1 MTPTTTKRRA
11 ILSDLA
17 EQLAAAA
24 AALERV
30 NTLACELHGALA
42 HDDVTDD
49 DFDTAEEI
57 TDDLQGRVW
66 FKFIDTTYVAVW
78 QFTPADADDE
88 AGDAYDFL
96 TVRVYSPRDVDP
108 RGPGVKAD
116 GSPDPAWAVASVAL
130 FTRDLDPSYLYG
142 GIHARTELCCDLER
156 SGASI
161 LEAIGKVLANLG

>member
-1 MTPTTTKRRA
+1 MNLTFPASNWT
-11 ILSDLA
+11 I
-17 EQLAAAA
+17 
-24 AALERV
+24 
-30 NTLACELHGALA
+30 H
-42 HDDVTDD
+42 TDED
-49 DFDTAEEI
+49 
-57 TDDLQGRVW
+57 GRVW
-66 FKFIDTTYVAVW
+66 FGFSGRPYVAVW

-142 GIHARTELCCDLER
+142 GIHARTELCYDLER

>member
-30 NTLACELHGALA
+30 NTLACELHDALA

-57 TDDLQGRVW
+57 TDDLHPAH
-66 FKFIDTTYVAVW
+66 DAVTEALKLAAAA
-78 QFTPADADDE
+78 FTLP
-88 AGDAYDFL
+88 
-96 TVRVYSPRDVDP
+96 T
-108 RGPGVKAD
+108 
-116 GSPDPAWAVASVAL
+116 
-130 FTRDLDPSYLYG
+130 FTL
-142 GIHARTELCCDLER
+142 
-156 SGASI
+156 
-161 LEAIGKVLANLG
+161 